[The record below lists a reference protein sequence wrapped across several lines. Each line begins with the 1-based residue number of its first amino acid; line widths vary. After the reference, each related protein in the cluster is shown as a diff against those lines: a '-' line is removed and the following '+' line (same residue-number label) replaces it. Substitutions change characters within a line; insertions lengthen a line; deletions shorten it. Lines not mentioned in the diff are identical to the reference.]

1 VPRERRIGEVRVATI
16 SPDGRHIIAAGEVGA
31 FSVCPLSWKLKWI
44 DKEASKVAPSVELG
58 KELHKSW
65 SSVLEESLLLGKW
78 IRYLAVLLTSAAVLF
93 LLIHDPEDSLSGVFF
108 VSVRSHGLQ
117 LLVLIATTL
126 LVIRSFRKA
135 ARRRHRDS
143 GFALSEIAVSIEGS
157 SILPSREYISV
168 QQGLAGKPDAL
179 VKEGQ
184 LFLPIER
191 KPLAKKLRDRYVAQL
206 LVYMRLVEEF
216 EGATPPHGY
225 LLLGPKCRRVKI
237 ENAPQKQEWVEGM
250 IREMRAILDGAPV
263 VPQPHP
269 MKCAKCDVRHRCSA
283 RVDAPR

>member
-1 VPRERRIGEVRVATI
+1 MATI

-44 DKEASKVAPSVELG
+44 DKESSKREPSVDLG
-58 KELHKSW
+58 KELHQSW
-65 SSVLEESLLLGKW
+65 SSIFEESLVLSKW

-93 LLIHDPEDSLSGVFF
+93 LLVHDQEDPFSGFFF

-117 LLVLIATTL
+117 LLVLVATTL

-143 GFALSEIAVSIEGS
+143 GFSLSEIAVSIEGS
-157 SILPSREYISV
+157 SILPSREYISAR
-168 QQGLAGKPDAL
+168 QGLAGKPDAL

-184 LFLPIER
+184 EFLPIER

-216 EGATPPHGY
+216 EGAKPPHGY
-225 LLLGPKCRRVKI
+225 LLLGPKCRRVKV
-237 ENAPQKQEWVEGM
+237 ENSPQKQRWVDQM
-250 IREMRAILDGAPV
+250 LKDMRGVLDGSPAV
-263 VPQPHP
+263 AQPHP
-269 MKCAKCDVRHRCSA
+269 AKCAKCDVRHKCPSRADIS
-283 RVDAPR
+283 R